1 MELPHNAFKRALR
14 SQRHQLGLW
23 VTLGHPASTEL
34 VAASGFDWLLLDTEH
49 TPVVLPTVMAQ
60 LQAAAAY
67 DSHPVVRPSW
77 NDKVQIKQ
85 YLDIGALTLLLPYV
99 QNAEEAACAVAGMRY
114 APRGMR
120 GVGGTMRATRYGR
133 VPDYMRRCEQ
143 ELCLL
148 VQAETGE
155 ALEHLEAIAAVDG
168 VDGVFIGPADLAA
181 SLGYPGEPGHPKVI
195 ARVEEAIVRIRAAGK
210 APGVLTTDEALA
222 RRYMAAGS
230 LFTAVGVDAAI
241 LARHCDQ
248 LAQRFGAAPPG

>member
-1 MELPHNAFKRALR
+1 MDLPVNAFKRALR
-14 SQRHQLGLW
+14 AQRHQTGLW
-23 VTLGHPASTEL
+23 VTLAQASSAEL

-49 TPVVLPTVMAQ
+49 TPATLPNVLAQ
-60 LQAAAAY
+60 LQAVAPY
-67 DSHPVVRPSW
+67 RSHPVVRPSW

-85 YLDIGALTLLLPYV
+85 YLDIGAQTLLLPYV
-99 QNAEEAACAVAGMRY
+99 QNAEEARNAVAGMRY

-120 GVGGTMRATRYGR
+120 GVGGTVRATRYGR
-133 VPDYMRRCEQ
+133 VADYMRQCED

-155 ALEHLEAIAAVDG
+155 ALENLDAMLAVDG

-181 SLGYPGEPGHPKVI
+181 SLGYPGEPGHPKVVAEVESAI
-195 ARVEEAIVRIRAAGK
+195 TRVRAAGK

-230 LFTAVGVDAAI
+230 LYTAVGVDAAI

-248 LAQRFGAAPPG
+248 LAQRFRTA